1 MHVFLFLGFI
11 LSVLL
16 LLFLYLL
23 DEIKMRQKKIP
34 REKRFDYLKR
44 TVFLKLLICCIFL
57 VLIARGLPFLIWNL
71 GSKDMCQVEKIISK
85 NYIYPLS
92 NSAKK
97 YYVGECTTDN
107 VKYYIVNVSQ
117 KSQLLNNIKD
127 EAVQVM
133 NTGKKESPRYEI
145 IGIYKIKKLKSNSI
159 LCSAVNDMYANI
171 YIESITTTK
180 DEEEKKEKKE
190 KGEKV
195 EETVVFQKQKLVIYA
210 PKGSII
216 ANYKV
221 NKK

>member
-1 MHVFLFLGFI
+1 MHIFLFLGFI

-23 DEIKMRQKKIP
+23 DEFKMRQRKIP

-44 TVFLKLLICCIFL
+44 TVFLKLLISCIFL
-57 VLIARGLPFLIWNL
+57 LLIARGFPFLIWNL

-92 NSAKK
+92 NSDKK
-97 YYVGECTTDN
+97 YYVGECTAEN
-107 VKYYIVNVSQ
+107 VKYYIVNVSK
-117 KSQLLNNIKD
+117 KSVLLNNIKD
-127 EAVQVM
+127 EAVQVV
-133 NTGKKESPRYEI
+133 NTGKKDDPRYEI
-145 IGIYKIKKLKSNSI
+145 VGIYKIKKLKSNNI

-171 YIESITTTK
+171 YVESITTTK
-180 DEEEKKEKKE
+180 DLEEKKAKKE

-195 EETVVFQKQKLVIYA
+195 EETVIFQKQKIVIYA
-210 PKGSII
+210 PEGSIK
-216 ANYKV
+216 ADYKV